1 MTRQATRYRLAV
13 RAVMPVAE
21 RRMRVMVCLLAES
34 HGLMGLGHGSS
45 FGPIGH
51 GHL

>member
-1 MTRQATRYRLAV
+1 
-13 RAVMPVAE
+13 MPVAE

-45 FGPIGH
+45 FGRIGH